1 MAVHY
6 PIAHPFVDPVEH
18 HINYTFD
25 RLIILL
31 NKRRVELLKYVRD
44 TREDKR
50 AAERE
55 RLETVSQLTATQEQL
70 HIDLRQDNLQPYKMR
85 WIGKLECKKR
95 ETQLNIP
102 VEVQFQLKCVP
113 RELERSISRLGEIVE
128 LPVYVPHY
136 ATCHTPVVAT
146 GKRGRA
152 PGELYYPEGV
162 AIHDET
168 HQIFVVNRLNH
179 RVEIFSET
187 GEFLYQLG
195 VEELSVA
202 WGIAIHGD
210 SVYVSCW
217 NDDTVSKFSLTEMC
231 RVRRIGGKGSNNGQ
245 FSGPF
250 QLTTDLI
257 GRVFIAD
264 TYNDRICIH
273 DPDLNHLRN
282 ITLPSMSRPLD
293 VKVSRDRLYVLC
305 PYNNP
310 CMHVLTLEGVKLHS
324 LITCGEGMDV
334 LEPYFFCFDPLN
346 NFVLSDL
353 KSHSI
358 RVFSPEGNLLH
369 TIGREGHQPG
379 MFSYPRGVAITPN
392 GRLVSVSMNENCSLQ
407 IFY

>member
-18 HINYTFD
+18 HINHTFD
-25 RLIILL
+25 RLIFLL
-31 NKRRVELLKYVRD
+31 NRRRVELLKYVRD

-55 RLETVSQLTATQEQL
+55 RIETISQLTAIQEQL
-70 HIDLRQDNLQPYKMR
+70 HIDLRQNVLQPYKMK

-95 ETQLNIP
+95 QTQLNVP
-102 VEVQFQLKCVP
+102 VEVQFKLKCLM
-113 RELERSISRLGEIVE
+113 RELERNISRLGEILE

-136 ATCHTPVVAT
+136 ATCHIPVVAT
-146 GKRGRA
+146 GKKGRA
-152 PGELYYPEGV
+152 PGEFYGASGV

-168 HQIFVVNRLNH
+168 HQVFVANRTND

-195 VEELSVA
+195 VGELSRP
-202 WGIAIHGD
+202 WGITIHGD

-217 NDDTVSKFSLTEMC
+217 GDHSVSKFSLTEMC
-231 RVRRIGGKGSNNGQ
+231 HVRRIGGKGSNNGQ
-245 FSGPF
+245 FNGPN
-250 QLTTDLI
+250 QLTTDPI
-257 GRVFIAD
+257 GCVFIAD
-264 TYNDRICIH
+264 TLNNRICIH
-273 DPDLNHLRN
+273 DPDLNHLCN
-282 ITLPSMSRPLD
+282 ITHQSMSRPAD
-293 VKVSRDRLYVLC
+293 IKVSRDRLYVLS

-310 CMHVLTLEGVKLHS
+310 CIHVLTLEGDKLHS
-324 LITCGEGMDV
+324 LIACGEGMDV
-334 LEPYFFCFDPLN
+334 LLPLFFCLDPLN
-346 NFVLSDL
+346 NFVLSDN

-369 TIGREGHQPG
+369 TIGRKGDQPG
-379 MFSYPRGVAITPN
+379 MFSVPIGVAITLN
-392 GRLVSVSMNENCSLQ
+392 GRLVCVSLNENNGLQ